1 MSTPNQGHE
10 GAAQPMMSLQGG
22 TGPVFT
28 QMPSDQST
36 NYENPRGQSD
46 NAADQPWDAT
56 VIGSGMHGGDTAT
69 TRDSSSNGMRP
80 EPNPA

>member
-10 GAAQPMMSLQGG
+10 GGSQPMMSLQGG

-28 QMPSDQST
+28 QAPMES
-36 NYENPRGQSD
+36 ENQMNARPQSD
-46 NAADQPWDAT
+46 DMPAQMWDAT
-56 VIGSGMHGGDTAT
+56 VIAGGNKGGDTPN
-69 TRDSSSNGMRP
+69 RDTSSNGMRP